1 MHNSDMD
8 MAKGTPLNMTWDRTA
23 YFHGAPGAPAEL
35 ALFGPAPRGLFAPD
49 RFVERPELSFGRY
62 LDLLASELDQRFPVG
77 KIRLIGF
84 SAGAR
89 VALEVAHRLGARID
103 RIDLIAPAAPL
114 QSGDFMAKMQGRAV
128 FRLARH
134 APGLFPAVTW
144 LQGRLGAVAPDRLY
158 RMVFANAAGEDALLA
173 ADPAFRSAITDVMRR
188 CLGPAARG
196 YAREIIDFV
205 RPWAGL
211 PRPCACGRAIRTTG
225 PRPTWRRRCVRRSPA
240 RSRSDCMAACRIIQ
254 PCGGRCANWRRR
266 HPNPPLRPER
276 EPGNLPSPE
285 LGCQVS

>member
-1 MHNSDMD
+1 MHHSDMD

-134 APGLFPAVTW
+134 APGLLPAVTW

-205 RPWAGL
+205 RPWDAILDRVTAPVRLWQGDQDNWTPPDMAEALRAALSGAEPVRLHGGL
-211 PRPCACGRAIRTTG
+211 SHYSTLRWALRELASEASQSSAEARTRTG
-225 PRPTWRRRCVRRSPA
+225 EFAFT
-240 RSRSDCMAACRIIQ
+240 
-254 PCGGRCANWRRR
+254 
-266 HPNPPLRPER
+266 
-276 EPGNLPSPE
+276 
-285 LGCQVS
+285 

>member
-205 RPWAGL
+205 RPWDAILDRVSAPVRLWQGDQDNWTPPDMAEALRAALSGAEPVRLHGGL
-211 PRPCACGRAIRTTG
+211 SHYSTLRWALRELASEASQSSAEARTRTG
-225 PRPTWRRRCVRRSPA
+225 EFAFT
-240 RSRSDCMAACRIIQ
+240 
-254 PCGGRCANWRRR
+254 
-266 HPNPPLRPER
+266 
-276 EPGNLPSPE
+276 
-285 LGCQVS
+285 

>member
-103 RIDLIAPAAPL
+103 RIDLIAPVAPL

-134 APGLFPAVTW
+134 APGLLPAVTW

-205 RPWAGL
+205 RPWDAILDRVTAPVRLWQGDQDNWTPPDMAEALRAALSGAEPVRLHGGL
-211 PRPCACGRAIRTTG
+211 SHYSTLRWALRELASEASQSSAEARTRTG
-225 PRPTWRRRCVRRSPA
+225 EFAFT
-240 RSRSDCMAACRIIQ
+240 
-254 PCGGRCANWRRR
+254 
-266 HPNPPLRPER
+266 
-276 EPGNLPSPE
+276 
-285 LGCQVS
+285 